1 MSDRQGNGTQQ
12 FEATMPTCPPWCVDC
27 WDLSDD
33 LPGSRYH
40 HGEPTPPI
48 PARAEMAG
56 VDNYIKVRTSFC
68 DVLPELRRPGLSDDT
83 ARVDLC
89 LGERDVTASLAPA
102 DARRLA
108 EAILNRVEAIEHSP
122 STRQ

>member
-1 MSDRQGNGTQQ
+1 
-12 FEATMPTCPPWCVDC
+12 
-27 WDLSDD
+27 
-33 LPGSRYH
+33 
-40 HGEPTPPI
+40 
-48 PARAEMAG
+48 MAG

>member
-1 MSDRQGNGTQQ
+1 MSDRKGNGTQQ

-33 LPGSRYH
+33 LPGSRFH

-48 PARAEMAG
+48 PARVQIGG
-56 VDNYIKVRTSFC
+56 VDNDIRVRTSFC

-89 LGERDVTASLAPA
+89 LGERDVTASLAA
-102 DARRLA
+102 DDARRLA
-108 EAILNRVEAIEHSP
+108 QAILQQVETIERSP